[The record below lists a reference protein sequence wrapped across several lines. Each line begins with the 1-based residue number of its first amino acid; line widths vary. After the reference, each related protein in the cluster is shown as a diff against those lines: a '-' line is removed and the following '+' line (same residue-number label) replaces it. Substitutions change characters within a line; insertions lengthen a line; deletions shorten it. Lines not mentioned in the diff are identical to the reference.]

1 MTTARSKI
9 AAASLV
15 LSCVSLGAFMPA
27 ATHAFFDP
35 TPSAQVAPAPIRLI
49 PVVTH
54 PNGAKAVP
62 PDATLV

>member
-1 MTTARSKI
+1 MTTVRSKI

-15 LSCVSLGAFMPA
+15 LTCVAMGAFMPA
-27 ATHAFFDP
+27 TTHAFFDP

-54 PNGAKAVP
+54 SNGAKAVP
-62 PDATLV
+62 HATTLV